1 MKRNGHLYQ
10 VLESIQYGIF
20 YMVLAFLGGVG
31 LDFVFPPFSDKTD
44 TDILFLEVTGQCL
57 SLIIVVYVI
66 RYWIQSIP
74 LLFPVRSGSGYI
86 PYSSAEFNGEMMM
99 GMVFISSQ
107 LNLLYKIDLISK
119 RLYAFFFEEER
130 AIESLEKK
138 LSKKN

>member
-1 MKRNGHLYQ
+1 MKRNGHFYHI
-10 VLESIQYGIF
+10 LESIQYGLF
-20 YMVLAFLGGVG
+20 YMILAFLGGVG
-31 LDFVFPPFSDKTD
+31 LDFLFPPYTEKIETSR
-44 TDILFLEVTGQCL
+44 LFLEVTGQCL
-57 SLIIVVYVI
+57 SLIVVVYVI

-74 LLFPVRSGSGYI
+74 LLFPVSSGTGYK

-107 LNLLYKIDLISK
+107 LNLIYKIDLISK

-138 LSKKN
+138 LTKKK

>member
-10 VLESIQYGIF
+10 VLESIQYGVF

-31 LDFVFPPFSDKTD
+31 LDFVFPPFSDKTN
-44 TDILFLEVTGQCL
+44 TDRLFLEVTGQCL

-74 LLFPVRSGSGYI
+74 ILFPFRSNSGYK

-99 GMVFISSQ
+99 GLVFLSSQ

-119 RLYAFFFEEER
+119 RLYAYFFQEER
-130 AIESLEKK
+130 AVVTLEKK
-138 LSKKN
+138 LIKKK